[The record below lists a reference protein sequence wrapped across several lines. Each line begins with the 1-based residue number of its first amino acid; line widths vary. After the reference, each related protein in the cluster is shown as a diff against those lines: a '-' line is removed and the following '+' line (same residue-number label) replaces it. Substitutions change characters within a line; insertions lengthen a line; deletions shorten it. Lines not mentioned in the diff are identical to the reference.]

1 MLATGGYGRLLF
13 LPRYGVVLAYP
24 RHRSS
29 LAEGCTVRVRLNPES
44 GCLTQ
49 LYIYIT
55 LHYTAFHHIML
66 HYMRVRLCVCT
77 FVCVCVSVCLC
88 AHIVGSSS

>member
-1 MLATGGYGRLLF
+1 MLATSGYGRLLF

-49 LYIYIT
+49 LYIYET
-55 LHYTAFHHIML
+55 VQRYLEAQGTQ
-66 HYMRVRLCVCT
+66 
-77 FVCVCVSVCLC
+77 
-88 AHIVGSSS
+88 